1 MSGAG
6 QEKKAIADSGAKPD
20 APRRSLA
27 FAAGAPIYRIGAP
40 GLAWRVERGSVRLDA
55 DGHSSEACF
64 ASLSLPGDII
74 GSESML
80 FGSYAF
86 SASALT
92 HCELSPWPEGAPAA
106 EGNSLLRSLAASQRR
121 AAELVALR
129 GGEAL
134 KRVTGLIRI
143 MAGAVSEDCT
153 ANVVLPTRKD
163 IADITALRLET
174 VSRII
179 KHLERSGMLHPV
191 RVEGVHATRSFAVN
205 FNQFAG

>member
-1 MSGAG
+1 MRQSDTNPATVTG
-6 QEKKAIADSGAKPD
+6 
-20 APRRSLA
+20 APRRSLT
-27 FAAGAPIYRIGAP
+27 FQAGMPIYRIGTP
-40 GLAWRVERGSVRLDA
+40 GLAWRVERGTVRLDA

-134 KRVTGLIRI
+134 GRVIGLIRI
-143 MAGAVSEDCT
+143 MAGTVDEGRD

-205 FNQFAG
+205 FSQFAS

>member
-1 MSGAG
+1 MRQGDTNPASVTGV
-6 QEKKAIADSGAKPD
+6 
-20 APRRSLA
+20 PRRSLT
-27 FAAGAPIYRIGAP
+27 FQAGAPIYRIGTP
-40 GLAWRVERGSVRLDA
+40 GLAWRVEQGSVRLDA

-134 KRVTGLIRI
+134 GRVIGLIRI
-143 MAGAVSEDCT
+143 MAGTVDEGRD

-191 RVEGVHATRSFAVN
+191 RVAGVHATRSFAVD
-205 FNQFAG
+205 FSQLAR

>member
-1 MSGAG
+1 MP
-6 QEKKAIADSGAKPD
+6 E
-20 APRRSLA
+20 PRQSRS
-27 FAAGAPIYRIGAP
+27 FQAGASIYEIGAS

-55 DGHSSEACF
+55 SGHSGEACF

-80 FGSYAF
+80 FGTYAF
-86 SASALT
+86 AASALT
-92 HCELSPWPEGAPAA
+92 HCELSPWPEGAPVA
-106 EGNSLLRSLAASQRR
+106 EGNSLLQSLAATQRR
-121 AAELVALR
+121 AAQLIALR

-134 KRVTGLIRI
+134 NRVTGLIRI
-143 MAGAVSEDCT
+143 MAGAEDEGCAT
-153 ANVVLPTRKD
+153 HVVLPTRQD

-191 RVEGVHATRSFAVN
+191 RVAGVHATRSFAVK
-205 FNQFAG
+205 FGQFTA